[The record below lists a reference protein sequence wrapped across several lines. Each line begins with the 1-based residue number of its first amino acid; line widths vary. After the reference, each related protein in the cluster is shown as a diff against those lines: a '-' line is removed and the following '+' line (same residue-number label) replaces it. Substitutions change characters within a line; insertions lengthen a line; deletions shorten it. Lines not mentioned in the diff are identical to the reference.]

1 MKRKSLSRYLIEQ
14 QREYN
19 NIPNDLRLLLE
30 VVSRACKL
38 ISRSIAKGALG
49 EVLGSADS
57 ENVQGEAQKKLDV
70 LSNEILLEANE
81 WGGHLAGMA
90 SEEMETIYEIP
101 NRFPQGEYLLVFDP
115 LDGSS
120 NIDINSPVGTIF
132 SVLKKVDHDHS
143 VDEDDFLQPGRDQ
156 VAAGYAIYGSQ
167 TLMVLTTGHGTHCFT
182 LDPELGSWIL
192 THENMQIPKAA
203 AEFAINT
210 SNERF
215 WYPPVQR
222 YVKELQAG
230 DTGPLGKHYNMR
242 WVAAMAADIHRILT
256 RGGIFMYPGD
266 QRTGKNSGHIRLLYE
281 ASPMAVIVEQ
291 AGGLATN
298 GVENIL
304 DMQPESLH
312 QRVPVFLG
320 SAEEVERITNYHKNT

>member
-14 QREYN
+14 QREYT